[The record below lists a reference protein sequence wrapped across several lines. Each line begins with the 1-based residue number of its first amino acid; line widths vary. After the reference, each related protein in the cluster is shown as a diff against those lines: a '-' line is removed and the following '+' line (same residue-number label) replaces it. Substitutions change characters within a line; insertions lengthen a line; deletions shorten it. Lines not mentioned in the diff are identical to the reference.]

1 MTGRAGEETL
11 AEGISAGEVLAAM
24 AGQEKCTKPF
34 AANVER
40 IVKFLSSQPAVNP
53 FIAAHVLKKPAE
65 PIQEGSKTEAQEG
78 PILKEE
84 PRPDRKT
91 MNRLKPVTAN

>member
-1 MTGRAGEETL
+1 MTDRAGEKTL

-24 AGQEKCTKPF
+24 AGQEKCIKPF
-34 AANVER
+34 AANVKR
-40 IVKFLSSQPAVNP
+40 IVKFLLSQPAINP
-53 FIAAHVLKKPAE
+53 FIAAHVLKKPVE
-65 PIQEGSKTEAQEG
+65 PIQEGSKTEAQKG

-91 MNRLKPVTAN
+91 TNRLRPLTAN